1 MITAAQP
8 EIEARSSAGV
18 EASLVEYLH
27 ACPICRRDD
36 LRHYCRVPSLF
47 NPGQFIHYERCAGC
61 GTVLRNPRLPPDYR
75 LQRYED
81 GEVTPQ
87 QLRLDPG
94 SQLHYAY
101 MMRLLRR
108 RMPAGAGRR
117 LLDFGCGAG
126 GFLLAAR
133 ESGFE
138 PHGLEL
144 SRGLARH
151 VQEAHGIPVFQGLI
165 TDPAF
170 AGERFEVIVTSQ
182 VFEHLLDPRETLA
195 ELRRHLEP
203 PGFLLVEVP
212 NLRDVRERLRRGRMM
227 DDSHLFYF
235 SARSLSY
242 LLIDEGLQVL
252 EVHEG
257 LRPFRHFGE
266 LGRRVPDRLVR
277 AAERL
282 FSICQVKTG
291 LSVLA
296 RLRLG

>member
-1 MITAAQP
+1 MITGAQP

-18 EASLVEYLH
+18 GASLVEYLH
-27 ACPICRRDD
+27 ACPICRHDD

-61 GTVLRNPRLPPDYR
+61 GTVLRNPRLPPEYR
-75 LQRYED
+75 LQRYEE
-81 GEVTPQ
+81 GEVSPRQ
-87 QLRLDPG
+87 VRLDAG
-94 SQLHYAY
+94 SQRHYAY
-101 MMRLLRR
+101 MTRRLRR
-108 RMPAGAGRR
+108 RLPAGAGRR

-126 GFLLAAR
+126 GLLLAAR
-133 ESGFE
+133 EAGFE

-151 VQEAHGIPVFQGLI
+151 VQEVHGIPVFQGLV

-170 AGERFEVIVTSQ
+170 ARERFEVIVTSQ

-195 ELRRHLEP
+195 ALRRHLAA

-212 NLRDVRERLRRGRMM
+212 NLRDVRERLRRGCMM

-235 SARSLSY
+235 SARSLSS
-242 LLIDEGLQVL
+242 LLAGGGFQVL

-266 LGRRVPDRLVR
+266 LGRRTPDGLVR
-277 AAERL
+277 AMERF
-282 FSICQVKTG
+282 FSACQVKTG

-296 RLRLG
+296 RLREG